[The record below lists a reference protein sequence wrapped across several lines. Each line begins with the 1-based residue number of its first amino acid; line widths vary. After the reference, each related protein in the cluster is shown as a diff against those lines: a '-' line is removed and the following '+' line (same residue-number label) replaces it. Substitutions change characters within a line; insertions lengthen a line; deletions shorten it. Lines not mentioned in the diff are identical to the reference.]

1 MKLVIIL
8 LASLLTWA
16 KPALAEISE
25 ISPQQL
31 QNPGQE
37 IVVIDVRTRGEY
49 DSGHIPGALHVPWD
63 SIVGKPEQLEAY
75 RGKTIVTYCAVGVRA
90 MRALEALQQAGYPK
104 LGHLAGDIPA
114 WSQAGLPLE

>member
-1 MKLVIIL
+1 
-8 LASLLTWA
+8 
-16 KPALAEISE
+16 
-25 ISPQQL
+25 
-31 QNPGQE
+31 
-37 IVVIDVRTRGEY
+37 
-49 DSGHIPGALHVPWD
+49 
-63 SIVGKPEQLEAY
+63 LEAY